1 MPLTLV
7 QSIGFMNRFLL
18 TLITCAIGTSIFSQA
33 PYQMPYQAI
42 VRNSSGQIISN
53 SNVTMR
59 FSITDAADN
68 GTILWQETQSI
79 TTNTQGAVSVI
90 LGSIN
95 SLQVVNWFG
104 GPRFMRVEL
113 NDSNTFIDLGTQQL
127 GSVPYA
133 FYANQS
139 GASAGSVTGYS
150 ATGDTL
156 YFSGGGYLIVPGIS
170 AANPGGN

>member
-1 MPLTLV
+1 MNKLPIIVLTCLFC
-7 QSIGFMNRFLL
+7 QSIF
-18 TLITCAIGTSIFSQA
+18 AQA
-33 PYQMPYQAI
+33 PYQMPYQAV
-42 VRNSSGQIISN
+42 VRNSSGQIIAN
-53 SNVTMR
+53 SNVVMR
-59 FSITDAADN
+59 FSITDAANN
-68 GTILWQETQSI
+68 GSTLWQETQSI

-104 GPRFMRVEL
+104 GPRFMKVEL

-133 FYANQS
+133 FFANQS